1 MSPIRFRLS
10 RSVLAAGLLGALIA
24 SPVMAQDQR
33 LAQVGDSNHRKVTR
47 TAAQQKP
54 KGKLHKLAI
63 QVDESKPEVMN
74 LAINNAQNAITYF
87 KSKGERIAVEIV
99 AFGPGLHMLR
109 QDTSPVK
116 ARIAELSLAEPAI
129 TFSACGNT
137 HAKQS
142 KAENKKISLI
152 TEAHVVPSGV
162 VRLMELQSKGYAYLR
177 P

>member
-1 MSPIRFRLS
+1 MTPL
-10 RSVLAAGLLGALIA
+10 RSVLPRRLLIA
-24 SPVMAQDQR
+24 GVIGFGLAAPSFAQEQR
-33 LAQVGDSNHRKVTR
+33 LAQAGDANHRKVAR
-47 TAAQQKP
+47 AAVQPKA

-63 QVDESKPEVMN
+63 QVDESKAEVMN
-74 LAINNAQNAITYF
+74 LAINNAQNAIAHY

-99 AFGPGLHMLR
+99 TFGPGLHMLR

-116 ARIAELSLAEPAI
+116 ARIAEIALAEPAI
-129 TFSACGNT
+129 SFSACANT

-142 KAENKKISLI
+142 KAENKKIPLLS
-152 TEAHVVPSGV
+152 EAQVVPSGV